1 MNDVLFLRVT
11 FHQVVD
17 VALCTQITKYI
28 LWYLIQ
34 MKNWI
39 QSYRAKRR
47 SPVNREGE
55 EGPGLAV
62 KILLNRP
69 AFIFEDPQ
77 LSETPSSFT

>member
-1 MNDVLFLRVT
+1 
-11 FHQVVD
+11 
-17 VALCTQITKYI
+17 
-28 LWYLIQ
+28 

-69 AFIFEDPQ
+69 TFIFEDPQ